1 MKFTVDSGLWALGS
15 EVDAPPE
22 VAVLEVSGAV
32 LAWTIHDAAQA
43 VRITFTDLTAADWL
57 WQLVGEAG
65 HVAVVAA
72 AEATAEAA
80 EAAEAGDEVD
90 LELLPE
96 PLVALRRLAVGHW
109 LRRWWPASVR
119 DGIVPLDAAVLD
131 AEVAVATAALEDYFS
146 QDTLDSD
153 IAGLLAPHR
162 HALSGTAASGDPRVL
177 DLIRRCVVLADEAG
191 LGDWSE
197 MLAPQAQ
204 SRQDDYAL
212 AAGLPGVGGDGAVAS
227 GVASVSWTAVP
238 PRTFDAAEH
247 TIDWSVL
254 ARDGAV
260 VADIRVATIGPADG
274 IPVRL
279 DSGSTSGR
287 GTLDVDGNATLPL
300 PVTETQAWGH
310 DWTGTTVTVGAET
323 GETEPVRDR
332 VRRYV
337 RARLATPG
345 SDAFLAEILAA
356 EADY

>member
-1 MKFTVDSGLWALGS
+1 MKLTVDSGLWALGS
-15 EVDAPPE
+15 EVAAPPE

-32 LAWTIHDAAQA
+32 LAWTIQDPAQA
-43 VRITFTDLTAADWL
+43 VRITFTDLPAADWL
-57 WQLVGEAG
+57 WRLVGEPG

-72 AEATAEAA
+72 AEAAA
-80 EAAEAGDEVD
+80 ETGAD
-90 LELLPE
+90 LDLADVLPRPE
-96 PLVALRRLAVGHW
+96 PLAALRRLAVGHW
-109 LRRWWPASVR
+109 LRRWWPASAR
-119 DGIVPLDAAVLD
+119 DGINPLDAVVLD
-131 AEVAVATAALEDYFS
+131 AEVALSTATLQDYFTE
-146 QDTLDSD
+146 DTLDSD

-162 HALSGTAASGDPRVL
+162 QAFASTTASGDPRIV
-177 DLIRRCVVLADEAG
+177 DLIRSCVDIAEQAG

-197 MLAPQAQ
+197 VLAAQ
-204 SRQDDYAL
+204 GPPRQDDYAL
-212 AAGLPGVGGDGAVAS
+212 AAGQPGAGGDGAIAN

-247 TIDWSVL
+247 TIDWSVR

-279 DSGSTSGR
+279 DSGSITGG

-300 PVTETQAWGH
+300 PATENQAWGH
-310 DWTGTTVTVGAET
+310 DWTDTTVTVGAGT
-323 GETEPVRDR
+323 GETEAVRDR

-337 RARLATPG
+337 RARLAAPG
-345 SDAFLAEILAA
+345 PDAFLAEVLAA

>member
-1 MKFTVDSGLWALGS
+1 MKLTVDAGLWAFGS
-15 EVDAPPE
+15 EVNAPPE

-32 LAWTIHDAAQA
+32 LAWTIYEQAQA
-43 VRITFTDLTAADWL
+43 VRITFTDLPAADWL
-57 WQLVGEAG
+57 WRLVGEAG
-65 HVAVVAA
+65 HVAVIAA
-72 AEATAEAA
+72 ADAET
-80 EAAEAGDEVD
+80 GDLD
-90 LELLPE
+90 LADVQPLPE
-96 PLVALRRLAVGHW
+96 PLAALRRLAVGHW

-119 DGIVPLDAAVLD
+119 DGIAPLDAAVLD

-162 HALSGTAASGDPRVL
+162 HALSSATATGDPRVL
-177 DLIRRCVVLADEAG
+177 ELVRSCVALADDTG

-197 MLAPQAQ
+197 MVAPQAQ
-204 SRQDDYAL
+204 PRQDDYAL
-212 AAGLPGVGGDGAVAS
+212 AAGQPGAGGDGAIAG

-238 PRTFDAAEH
+238 PRTFDAAER
-247 TIDWSVL
+247 TIDWSVQ

-279 DSGSTSGR
+279 DSGAIGGR
-287 GTLDVDGNATLPL
+287 GALDVDGNATVPL

-310 DWTGTTVTVGAET
+310 DWTGTTVTVGSAAS
-323 GETEPVRDR
+323 ETEAVRDR

-345 SDAFLAEILAA
+345 PDAFLAEVLAA